1 MIAAVDIPVTV
12 KTRIGVD
19 EQDSYDALKAF
30 VEALAA
36 AGCRSFTIHAR
47 KAWLSGLSPK
57 ENREVPPLRYDV
69 VYALKRAFTA
79 LEIILNGG
87 VQSLAAAAEHLLQV
101 DGVMIGRELGRASC
115 RKRGLRPV
123 SPRVSAVLLIT
134 KNHTI

>member
-1 MIAAVDIPVTV
+1 MTEPALVADCVAAMIAAVDSPVTV

-57 ENREVPPLRYDV
+57 ENREVPPLRYAV
-69 VYALKRAFTA
+69 VYALKRDFPQP
-79 LEIILNGG
+79 EIVLNGR
-87 VQSLAAAAEHLLQV
+87 VQSLDEEAAPLPQV
-101 DGVMIGRELGRASC
+101 HRHGGGEG
-115 RKRGLRPV
+115 KGG
-123 SPRVSAVLLIT
+123 
-134 KNHTI
+134 